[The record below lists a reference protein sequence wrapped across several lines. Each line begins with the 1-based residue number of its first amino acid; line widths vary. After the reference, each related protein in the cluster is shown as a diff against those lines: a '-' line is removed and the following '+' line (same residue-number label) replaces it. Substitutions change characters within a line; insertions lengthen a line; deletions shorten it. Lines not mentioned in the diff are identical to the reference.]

1 VIGGVVARR
10 YAKALLELGT
20 ETNSLDAIV
29 KDLGA
34 LAELIDGSAELR
46 DVSENPQVS
55 NDARKA
61 VFTDIASR
69 LGFNPMSRNAV
80 LLLIDNG
87 RLRALPNIARA
98 LREESDK
105 RAGVLRAHVTSAAP
119 LNESYV
125 QRLQQALEARFK
137 KKVVVQRSVDP
148 NLIAG
153 VVTRVGDTI
162 IDGSVRARLNE
173 LKTDLMPQ

>member
-10 YAKALLELGT
+10 YAKALMELGV
-20 ETNSLDAIV
+20 ETGQLEAIV
-29 KDLGA
+29 RDLGT
-34 LAELIDGSAELR
+34 LAELMEGSAELR
-46 DVSENPQVS
+46 DVSENPQVATA
-55 NDARKA
+55 ARKA
-61 VFTDIASR
+61 VFTELAQK
-69 LGFNPMSRNAV
+69 LGVNPFSRNAL

-98 LREESDK
+98 LREENDR
-105 RAGVLRAHVTSAAP
+105 RAGILRAHVTSATP

-137 KKVVVQRSVDP
+137 KKVVVQRDVDP

-162 IDGSVRARLNE
+162 IDGSLRSRLNE
-173 LKTDLMPQ
+173 LKTELMPQ

>member
-10 YAKALLELGT
+10 YAKALLDLGA
-20 ETNSLDAIV
+20 ETGNLETIV
-29 KDLGA
+29 KDLNN
-34 LAELIDGSAELR
+34 LAELVDGSPELR
-46 DVSENPQVS
+46 DVRDNPQVPMA
-55 NDARKA
+55 ARKA
-61 VFTDIASR
+61 VFTEIAQR
-69 LGFNPMSRNAV
+69 VGVHQLSRNAL

-87 RLRALPNIARA
+87 RLRVLTAIAGA

-105 RAGVLRAHVTSAAP
+105 RAGVIRAQVTSATP
-119 LNESYV
+119 LNDSYV

-137 KKVVVQRSVDP
+137 KKIVVQRSVDP

-162 IDGSVRARLNE
+162 IDGSLRSRLTE
-173 LKTDLMPQ
+173 LKTELMPQ

>member
-1 VIGGVVARR
+1 MIGGVVARR
-10 YAKALLELGT
+10 YAKALIDLGVETGQLE
-20 ETNSLDAIV
+20 AIV
-29 KDLGA
+29 KDLNN
-34 LAELIDGSAELR
+34 LAEVLEGSPELR
-46 DVSENPQVS
+46 DVRDNPQVPMQ
-55 NDARKA
+55 ARKA
-61 VFTDIASR
+61 VFSEVAQR
-69 LGFNPMSRNAV
+69 LGVHQLSRNAL

-87 RLRALPNIARA
+87 RLRVLSAIARA

-105 RAGVLRAHVTSAAP
+105 RAGVVRAHVTSAAA
-119 LNESYV
+119 LNDSYV

-162 IDGSVRARLNE
+162 IDGSLRSRLNE
-173 LKTDLMPQ
+173 LKTELMPQ